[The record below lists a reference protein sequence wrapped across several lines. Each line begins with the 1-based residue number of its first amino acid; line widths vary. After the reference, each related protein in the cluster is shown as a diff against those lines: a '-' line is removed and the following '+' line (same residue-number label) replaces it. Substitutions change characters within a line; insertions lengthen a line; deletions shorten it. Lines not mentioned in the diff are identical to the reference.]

1 MADTFFDIFYIFW
14 IHPPP
19 IEPPSNTLAVFHL
32 QEVLHVEDY

>member
-1 MADTFFDIFYIFW
+1 MADISRNILYFKIN
-14 IHPPP
+14 PPP